1 MKEKNIYF
9 KDLPAL
15 LQQKILDMYGAEN
28 AAELGLDIK
37 PWATV
42 YEDSD
47 EVGALGVFEP
57 AVQLTTYICNS
68 SCLKEGIRSGY
79 SIDGYSI
86 ATSSILQLEQVETEM
101 RRGTKRIAI
110 SQNWR
115 ECEAPPEWDDR
126 KVI

>member
-47 EVGALGVFEP
+47 EVGALGMFEP
-57 AVQLTTYICNS
+57 AVQLTTQKLVFAKVEAVGAKYRSKTFVGS
-68 SCLKEGIRSGY
+68 SAVTVY
-79 SIDGYSI
+79 Y
-86 ATSSILQLEQVETEM
+86 Q
-101 RRGTKRIAI
+101 
-110 SQNWR
+110 
-115 ECEAPPEWDDR
+115 
-126 KVI
+126 

>member
-57 AVQLTTYICNS
+57 AVQLTTYKLVFAKVEAVGAEYHSKTFVGS
-68 SCLKEGIRSGY
+68 SAVTVCY
-79 SIDGYSI
+79 
-86 ATSSILQLEQVETEM
+86 Q
-101 RRGTKRIAI
+101 
-110 SQNWR
+110 
-115 ECEAPPEWDDR
+115 
-126 KVI
+126 